1 MKHSFI
7 KFRVSCPLTTNYWV
21 VKVTQCYAHR
31 SCQTCIIS
39 GTAPG
44 NLRDSSLFLVAIQS
58 LPVLSRLN
66 MRVVIVSLLLLLVL
80 SLVHAQV
87 NKTPRPSIF
96 LTLHYLE

>member
-1 MKHSFI
+1 MKHLFV
-7 KFRVSCPLTTNYWV
+7 KFRVSWPLTTNYWV
-21 VKVTQCYAHR
+21 VKVTQCYAHH

-66 MRVVIVSLLLLLVL
+66 MRVVIVSVVLLLVL
-80 SLVHAQV
+80 SLAHPQV
-87 NKTPRPSIF
+87 NTSPSP
-96 LTLHYLE
+96 